1 MNHESLTPPSDPW
14 PSITRLPGGE
24 LELSFDA
31 PLTAG
36 RRVDW
41 LRTRDWIAKTYSAA
55 FCKPHID
62 PISRSWSV
70 SVIVSHQD
78 HQSSALFGSAD
89 FPDDLILRVRDVES
103 EWLINDASTRL
114 RHERPDLG
122 DLTHMNRAE
131 FEHWLSSI
139 PKTIAKQ

>member
-1 MNHESLTPPSDPW
+1 MTRERPTSAFDSW
-14 PSITRLPGGE
+14 PVITRLPGGE

-31 PLTAG
+31 PLTTA

-41 LRTRDWIAKTYSAA
+41 FRTREWIARTYGAA
-55 FCKPHID
+55 FYNPHID
-62 PISRSWSV
+62 PITRSWSV
-70 SVIVSHQD
+70 AMSVSHQG
-78 HQSSALFGSAD
+78 HHASAQFGSAD
-89 FPDDLILRVRDVES
+89 FPDDLFLRVRDADS

-122 DLTHMNRAE
+122 DLTHMNRAA

-139 PKTIAKQ
+139 